1 MFSEK
6 RRMRAMFNRQDE
18 FFMVC
23 FLMKLNNSVISGDCK
38 RESVNTLKNR
48 MTEIPEI
55 TNLEI

>member
-1 MFSEK
+1 
-6 RRMRAMFNRQDE
+6 MRAMFNRQDE

-48 MTEIPEI
+48 LTEIPEI